1 MHAGGITAL
10 AAGVYGAASVA
21 QQATSSGNDIEALFF
36 QSGGVAVALGVGWWM
51 IRRSDSREERA
62 AATAAS
68 LLDAEKKAHEQTRAE
83 LITERARR
91 MAAEALMDRRERGD
105 TRTPQEG

>member
-62 AATAAS
+62 AALAAA
-68 LLDAEKKAHEQTRAE
+68 LLEAEKAAHDRTRSE
-83 LITERARR
+83 LVTERARR

-105 TRTPQEG
+105 TRAQEI

>member
-62 AATAAS
+62 AAAAS
-68 LLDAEKKAHEQTRAE
+68 ALLTAEKESHDRTRAE
-83 LITERARR
+83 LVSERARR

-105 TRTPQEG
+105 TRAQEI